1 MNPRLRSS
9 LSQIFALTLLVGA
22 LFFMVNLRVAEGP
35 SEATP
40 VPSDISSQ
48 TASVAQPAPAET
60 IASSTPPI
68 QPAKTAPQKDENVP
82 SSHEAVVRE
91 EKPAPPQASTESIA
105 QQSQDS
111 AGTEVMRIENPYPFS
126 VVSFDVT
133 NVAARNALV
142 NILCMPHSGSLRPI
156 SGSGVIIDPRGVILT
171 NAHVAQYVLLSQSS
185 QIDLSCYIRSGSPA
199 IAKWIAG
206 VLYIPPVWV
215 REHASEISSSHPTG
229 TGEHDYAL
237 LLIAGDLDGAP
248 TGSTF
253 PYLSVDTR
261 EGIAFVD
268 DSILAA
274 SYPVEFAGSTAT
286 QYNLYA
292 ASSVTAIKQLLTFES
307 GTIDLLSLGG
317 IIEAQSGSSGGAVVN
332 AWGYLVGTIVTT
344 SEGDTTATR
353 DLRALTMS
361 YIDRDLATQT
371 GQHLKDVLGGD
382 VYSKAQTFTGQ
393 VAPGLIDIYLK
404 ALSR

>member
-22 LFFMVNLRVAEGP
+22 LFFLINLRVAEGP
-35 SEATP
+35 SAAAPTTN
-40 VPSDISSQ
+40 DASSQ
-48 TASVAQPAPAET
+48 TASVAQTAPAEA
-60 IASSTPPI
+60 IASSTPSVPS
-68 QPAKTAPQKDENVP
+68 AETAPKQEPDVP
-82 SSHEAVVRE
+82 SSRETPAPHEA
-91 EKPAPPQASTESIA
+91 PAPLPADPTSEA
-105 QQSQDS
+105 QQSQDNE
-111 AGTEVMRIENPYPFS
+111 GVEVTRVENPYLFPA
-126 VVSFDVT
+126 VSFDIT

-171 NAHVAQYVLLSQSS
+171 NAHVAQYVLLSESS
-185 QIDLSCYIRSGSPA
+185 QIDLSCQIRSGSPA
-199 IAKWIAG
+199 VAKWIAG
-206 VLYIPPVWV
+206 VLYIPPAWV
-215 REHASEISSSHPTG
+215 QEHASEIALPNPKG
-229 TGEHDYAL
+229 TGENDYAL
-237 LLIAGDLDGAP
+237 LLIASDLDGVP
-248 TGSTF
+248 TESDF

-274 SYPVEFAGSTAT
+274 SYPVEFAGGIAA

-292 ASSVTAIKQLLTFES
+292 ASSVTSIKQLLTFDA

-317 IIEAQSGSSGGAVVN
+317 IIEAQSGSSGGAVIN
-332 AWGYLVGTIVTT
+332 AWGYLVGIIVTT

-353 DLRALTMS
+353 DLRALTLS
-361 YIDRDLATQT
+361 YINRDITAQT
-371 GQHLKDVLGGD
+371 GKGLKDILAGS
-382 VYSKAQTFTGQ
+382 VYSEAQNFTRN